1 MIVGIGVDL
10 VEMDRIEKIIADKPK
25 FVERVLTKAEF
36 TRFNEL
42 KGRRQC
48 EYLAGRFACKE
59 AFSKAYGTGIGKVG
73 LKDIE
78 ILSADNGRPL
88 MTKSPFN
95 GRVHVS
101 ISHTDTTAI
110 GQVIL
115 EEIVGGE
122 VSIGK
127 SV

>member
-10 VEMDRIEKIIADKPK
+10 VEMDRIQGIIDERPK
-25 FVERVLTKAEF
+25 FVERVLTPQEL
-36 TRFNEL
+36 TRFKEL

-73 LKDIE
+73 LQDIE
-78 ILSADNGRPL
+78 ILSATNGRPL
-88 MTKSPFN
+88 ITKSPFE

-115 EEIVGGE
+115 ED
-122 VSIGK
+122 
-127 SV
+127 